1 MVGSFLPA
9 SNKQYNNSYSEKFS
23 LMRLIHRQEMWV
35 PTLQGWLVILVGIVA
50 VMLVMVTRIYSFL
63 ALNSP
68 VKADVLVVEG
78 WMPDYAI
85 KSAISE
91 FERGGYQKLIT
102 IGSPITHGYYLA
114 QYKTFAELSAAT
126 LMALGFDPDKLVT
139 IPVPEVTRNRTL
151 ASAIALR
158 QWIVDSGVKIEA
170 INLYSLDVHARRS
183 WLILKQALSPEIKVG
198 VIAVEPDTY
207 DPKKW
212 WVSSSGVRFV
222 ISETIA
228 YIYAR
233 FIDWT
238 M

>member
-1 MVGSFLPA
+1 MA
-9 SNKQYNNSYSEKFS
+9 
-23 LMRLIHRQEMWV
+23 LIHRQEMWV
-35 PTLQGWLVILVGIVA
+35 LTLQGWLVTLGAVAALILF
-50 VMLVMVTRIYSFL
+50 LVTRIYSFL

-68 VKADVLVVEG
+68 IKADVLVVEG

-102 IGSPITHGYYLA
+102 TGSPIIHGYYIA
-114 QYKTFAELSAAT
+114 QYKNFAEVSAAT
-126 LMALGFDPDKLVT
+126 LIALGLEPDKVLAV
-139 IPVPEVTRNRTL
+139 PVPEVARNRTL

-158 QWIVDSGVKIEA
+158 QWIADSNLNIES

-183 WLILKQALSPEIKVG
+183 WLILKQVLSPDIKVG
-198 VIAVEPDTY
+198 VIAAEPISY

-212 WVSSSGVRFV
+212 WSYSSGVRTV

-233 FIDWT
+233 FVNWRA
-238 M
+238 